1 MTKIQKRL
9 FTAALV
15 LLMLFAAACK
25 EESTT
30 VLNSEYKIF
39 YGGCQIEATVRE
51 LTVDGGTTSARIH
64 FLNLGSET
72 LAELE
77 VLVEFVDAEGN
88 TIDSDI
94 LDLTYDPEIAVGEG
108 FSENAS
114 CKSND
119 KIVGVYVEEY
129 TP

>member
-9 FTAALV
+9 FAASLI

-25 EESTT
+25 TESTT
-30 VLNSEYKIF
+30 VLNSEYKVF

-51 LTVDGGTTSARIH
+51 LTVDGGTTTARIH

-77 VLVEFVDAEGN
+77 VLVEFLDAEGN
-88 TIDSDI
+88 TIDSDV
-94 LDLTYDPEIAVGEG
+94 LNLTYDPTIAVGEG
-108 FSENAS
+108 FSESAS